1 MSTSKLFAPQARRWW
16 KVLLWMLVGVTL
28 TMALIPAPP
37 KALSTGWDKSDHLGA
52 FAALAVVGRLAWG
65 RDLKVLVLLSVGL
78 VGLGGLIEVL
88 QLFVPQR
95 QADWHDVVADALG
108 VALGL
113 CLGAILSWLRPR
125 LTAAAKD

>member
-1 MSTSKLFAPQARRWW
+1 
-16 KVLLWMLVGVTL
+16 
-28 TMALIPAPP
+28 MALIPAPP

-52 FAALAVVGRLAWG
+52 FAALALVGRLAWG
-65 RDLKVLVLLSVGL
+65 RDLKVLTWLGAGL
-78 VGLGGLIEVL
+78 VALGGLIEVL

-113 CLGAILSWLRPR
+113 CVGAILSWLSSR
-125 LTAAAKD
+125 LTTSTKG